1 MRVFR
6 FVIIIIYLMSL
17 SQVNAANIT
26 GSNTIN
32 SDSTTQQVYNA
43 DDTSLT
49 ITNSSTLSRTG
60 QAPVNING
68 QDNGTLTINSGSSIT
83 ATSHNTVQGR
93 NQDGLTVTNSGTIS
107 SGGSKAINLLNAQN
121 STVTNNSGGI
131 IKSNTNTVTLTED
144 GGTGNNVTITNSG
157 QIFAEAVSSGTT
169 NNNAIKSE
177 DDTNNMTLINN
188 IGGHIYNNNSSATAL
203 QQATVFIAAED
214 TATLTNSG
222 TIENKAGPEN
232 YAIRI
237 AGSGVTVT
245 LKDSGK
251 VIGKINVSD
260 SGHTIKLQHGAGQGY
275 YYDIDGNGTYT
286 LQDLD
291 GNPVVKGSAG
301 SVGQGGNEMIDEEL
315 GYKSLGVRS
324 SLVRYQ
330 KSDEYSQ
337 REKGWGEITTS
348 FLKRDGDK
356 STLALD
362 NKKIG
367 IGANIFEP
375 ISDNKTLI
383 FSFETSLQNIS
394 KNHDIDKFSFLTGV
408 NFDKIKIS
416 DEIYSEIYFLGGASF
431 NKSDR
436 NILTNT
442 TSSGLLDISDEYMS
456 YEVLFGNKVVFNNLL
471 PDLSF
476 NFGYSHTP
484 SHEES
489 KYYRWEEKDVYN
501 GSIALS
507 NEHQILKDNKKNLYL
522 SWIADART
530 ILNDN
535 LQVFYVN
542 GTKGTYTQNNDLKTE
557 FSLSAGINYDY
568 KFSQNSKFSV
578 ALDGLHTTQDTNS
591 IKANLKYSHKF

>member
-1 MRVFR
+1 MLKIFRVFLMYL
-6 FVIIIIYLMSL
+6 FVFNPAYS
-17 SQVNAANIT
+17 ANIT
-26 GSNTIN
+26 GANTVN
-32 SDSTTQQVYNA
+32 SDSSTQQVYNA

-83 ATSHNTVQGR
+83 ATSHNAVQGR

-157 QIFAEAVSSGTT
+157 KIFAEAVSSGTT
-169 NNNAIKSE
+169 NNNAVKSE

-188 IGGHIYNNNSSATAL
+188 AGGHIYNNNSSATAL

-222 TIENKAGPEN
+222 KIENKAGPEN
-232 YAIRI
+232 FAIGI
-237 AGSGVTVT
+237 AGNGVTVT

-260 SGHTIKLQHGAGQGY
+260 SGHTIRLQHGAGQGY
-275 YYDIDGNGTYT
+275 YYDITGSGTYT

-301 SVGQGGNEMIDEEL
+301 SVGQGGNEMVDEEL
-315 GYKSLGVRS
+315 GYKSLSFRN

-330 KSDEYSQ
+330 QSDEFSE
-337 REKGWGEITTS
+337 RDKGWGEITTS
-348 FLKRDGDK
+348 FLRRDGDK

-375 ISDNKTLI
+375 ISNDKTLI

-394 KNHDIDKFSFLTGV
+394 QNHDIDKFSFLTGI
-408 NFDKIKIS
+408 NMDKIQIS
-416 DEIYSEIYFLGGASF
+416 NDINSELYFLGGASF

-442 TSSGLLDISDEYMS
+442 TKTGVLDITDEYFS
-456 YEVLFGNKVVFNNLL
+456 YEFLAGNKIHFNNLL
-471 PDLSF
+471 PDLSL
-476 NFGYSHTP
+476 NLGYSHTP

-489 KYYRWEEKDVYN
+489 KYYEWDERDVYN
-501 GSIALS
+501 ASIAIS
-507 NEHQILKDNKKNLYL
+507 NEHQIIKGDKSNLFF
-522 SWIADART
+522 SWIADGRS
-530 ILNDN
+530 IIDDN
-535 LQVFYVN
+535 VQVFRIN
-542 GTKGTYTQNNDLKTE
+542 GTKGSYSQNNDLKSE
-557 FSLSAGINYDY
+557 LSLSAGLNYEY
-568 KFSQNSKFSV
+568 KFSKKNNLSISF
-578 ALDGLHTTQDTNS
+578 DGIQTSQDTGGAQ
-591 IKANLKYSHKF
+591 ANLKYGYKF